1 MNNTW
6 KIYMLS
12 LINFLIG
19 TIQFVIT
26 GILDKIA
33 ASVGVSISAAGQLNT
48 VFALAGAI
56 GTPIVMMGTSK
67 LDRRKQLLLSLGI
80 IFIGVV
86 MTVTLPGY
94 AFLMTSRI
102 VLGVGAGVFV
112 VTSYALVAKLAQPER
127 RARAMS
133 NLALGSSASLVIG
146 VPISRVIASV
156 FDWQVIFWGIGL
168 LILIAIF
175 AVVRS
180 IPAAKSEVPIPLNA
194 QLAYLKKPRITFA
207 LCVTF
212 FMFISYSMVNTYVA
226 PFLSSTLPKMEGQI
240 SIILSALG
248 ISCVIGSKLGGFLA
262 DRFGAAR
269 TLVSSMVV
277 QALVLVLLSIVPSTA
292 ITIIPLLMLWATA
305 AWITGPTLNFNLVSL
320 TPEASG
326 IMLSLNS
333 SFVQFGFAA
342 GAGIGGI
349 AVEGAAITAITWGGA
364 VSVGVAAIVAAISFG
379 RTKLVLKTEKQL
391 SQEL

>member
-33 ASVGVSISAAGQLNT
+33 ASVGISISAAGQLNT

-56 GTPIVMMGTSK
+56 GTPLVMMGTSK

-102 VLGVGAGVFV
+102 VLGVGSGVFV
-112 VTSYALVAKLAQPER
+112 VTAYALVAKLAQPER

-175 AVVRS
+175 AVVLT

-262 DRFGAAR
+262 DRFGAAH

-292 ITIIPLLMLWATA
+292 IAIIPLLMLWATA

-320 TPEASG
+320 APEASG

-349 AVEGAAITAITWGGA
+349 AVKGAAITAITWGGA